1 MMWHRFWI
9 FTALGF
15 MALCA
20 HGAELVIAQVAP
32 FSGPLG
38 GNGTANY
45 VGAKAYFDQVNAEG
59 GITGNTI
66 RLVREDDRYKPQETI
81 RLLKVV
87 AERDRP
93 LAFINLLGS
102 ANVTAVLKDRTLDQ
116 LAIPAVG
123 ITPGADTLREP
134 GSPWMFHIHAGDN
147 AQIRR
152 VLTHLSTLGLKKV
165 AIAYQD
171 IPFGKTGLA
180 FAEGIAPG
188 LQLTIA
194 GRVAVPLAADDL
206 KPAASQLVAAGAQ
219 AYLMIL
225 APNSGTSLIRDVRQS
240 GDSTPIYGMSY
251 VPVKGIID
259 KSSVGAAVGVA
270 LAQITPNPSSSTS
283 GLTRAFHDTMNRY
296 APPGTDHSQLHLV
309 GYLAARVL
317 VDGLRRAGPS
327 PTPERLAATLS
338 KVRLDLGGYT
348 IDFSD
353 SNVGSQFVDI
363 GVITRSGRLMY

>member
-1 MMWHRFWI
+1 MRHRFWI
-9 FTALGF
+9 SIALGF

-38 GNGTANY
+38 ANGTANY

-59 GITGNTI
+59 GIGGHTI
-66 RLVREDDRYKPQETI
+66 RLVREDDRYLPDETV
-81 RLLKVV
+81 RLLKTV
-87 AERDRP
+87 AQRDRP

-102 ANVTAVLKDRTLDQ
+102 ANVTAVLQDRTLEQ
-116 LAIPAVG
+116 LAVPAVG
-123 ITPGADTLREP
+123 ITPGADSLRNP

-147 AQIRR
+147 AQVRR
-152 VLTHLSTLGLKKV
+152 MLAHLATVGVGKV

-171 IPFGKTGLA
+171 IPFGKSGVA
-180 FAEGIAPG
+180 FADGIAPG
-188 LQLTIA
+188 LKLTITE
-194 GRVAVPLAADDL
+194 RVAVPLAAEDL
-206 KPAASQLVAAGAQ
+206 KPAASQLARSGAQ

-225 APNSGTSLIRDVRQS
+225 APNSGASLIRDVRQS
-240 GDSTPIYGMSY
+240 GDGTPIYGMSY

-259 KSSVGAAVGVA
+259 KSSLDAAVGVA

-283 GLTRAFHDTMNRY
+283 GLTRGFHDTMSRY

-317 VDGLRRAGPS
+317 VDALRRAGPA
-327 PTPERLAATLS
+327 PTPERLAATL
-338 KVRLDLGGYT
+338 RRTRMDLGGYT
-348 IDFSD
+348 IDFSGG
-353 SNVGSQFVDI
+353 NVGSQFVDI
-363 GVITRSGRLMY
+363 GVITRAGRLMY